1 MAKPGMRGAWLNAAV
16 VWAALGLALL
26 LPKPVLAD
34 AALEDKVQRV
44 ASELRCLVCQNDTIA
59 ASQAPLAVD
68 LRNQVRRL
76 LAQGQSEAQVLE
88 YMTQRYGD
96 FVRYRPP
103 LKPSTW
109 PLWFMPVVLLL
120 LAGLG
125 WWRFTRARPT
135 GAQS

>member
-1 MAKPGMRGAWLNAAV
+1 VAKPGMRGAWLNAV
-16 VWAALGLALL
+16 VVRTALGLAFL
-26 LPKPVLAD
+26 LPMPVVAD
-34 AALEDKVQRV
+34 AVLEDKVQRV

>member
-26 LPKPVLAD
+26 LPTPVLAD

>member
-1 MAKPGMRGAWLNAAV
+1 MAKPGMRGAWLNAV
-16 VWAALGLALL
+16 VVRTALGLAFL
-26 LPKPVLAD
+26 LPMPVVAD
-34 AALEDKVQRV
+34 SVLEDKVQRV
-44 ASELRCLVCQNDTIA
+44 AGELRCLVCQNDTIA

-135 GAQS
+135 GARS

>member
-1 MAKPGMRGAWLNAAV
+1 VAKPGMRGAWLNAAA

-26 LPKPVLAD
+26 LPTPVVAD
-34 AALEDKVQRV
+34 AVLEDKVQRV
-44 ASELRCLVCQNDTIA
+44 AGELRCLVCQNDTIA

>member
-1 MAKPGMRGAWLNAAV
+1 MAKPGMRGAWLNAAA
-16 VWAALGLALL
+16 VWAALGLFLL
-26 LPKPVLAD
+26 LPMPVVAD
-34 AALEDKVQRV
+34 SVLEDKVQRV
-44 ASELRCLVCQNDTIA
+44 AGELRCLVCQNDTIA

>member
-1 MAKPGMRGAWLNAAV
+1 
-16 VWAALGLALL
+16 
-26 LPKPVLAD
+26 
-34 AALEDKVQRV
+34 
-44 ASELRCLVCQNDTIA
+44 LVCQNDTIA

>member
-1 MAKPGMRGAWLNAAV
+1 MAKPGMLGAWLNAAV
-16 VWAALGLALL
+16 VWVVLGLALL
-26 LPKPVLAD
+26 LPMPVVAD
-34 AALEDKVQRV
+34 SVLEDKVQRV
-44 ASELRCLVCQNDTIA
+44 AGELRCLVCQNDTIA

-88 YMTQRYGD
+88 YKTQRYGD

>member
-1 MAKPGMRGAWLNAAV
+1 MAKPGMRGAWLNAAM

>member
-1 MAKPGMRGAWLNAAV
+1 MARPRLMRGLGVWAV
-16 VWAALGLALL
+16 VLSLAMAC
-26 LPKPVLAD
+26 AD
-34 AALEDKVQRV
+34 SARANPTLEDQVQRV

-68 LRNQVRRL
+68 LRNQVRRM

-109 PLWFMPVVLLL
+109 PLWFLPAALLL
-120 LAGLG
+120 IAALG
-125 WWRFTRARPT
+125 WWRVTRAKPQP
-135 GAQS
+135 GKP

>member
-1 MAKPGMRGAWLNAAV
+1 MAKPGMRGASLNAAV
-16 VWAALGLALL
+16 VCAALGLALL
-26 LPKPVLAD
+26 LPMPVVAD
-34 AALEDKVQRV
+34 AVLEDKVQRV

>member
-1 MAKPGMRGAWLNAAV
+1 MAKPGMRGAWLNAAA

-26 LPKPVLAD
+26 LPMPVVAD
-34 AALEDKVQRV
+34 SVLEDKVQRV
-44 ASELRCLVCQNDTIA
+44 AGELRCLVCQNDTIA

>member
-1 MAKPGMRGAWLNAAV
+1 MAKPGMRGAWLNAAA

-26 LPKPVLAD
+26 LPTPVVAD
-34 AALEDKVQRV
+34 AVLEDKVQRV

-59 ASQAPLAVD
+59 ASLAPLAVD
-68 LRNQVRRL
+68 VRNQVRRL

-125 WWRFTRARPT
+125 WWRFTRVRPT
-135 GAQS
+135 DAQS

>member
-1 MAKPGMRGAWLNAAV
+1 MAKPGMRGAWLNAV
-16 VWAALGLALL
+16 VVRTALGLFLL
-26 LPKPVLAD
+26 LPMPVVAD
-34 AALEDKVQRV
+34 SVLEDKVQRV

>member
-1 MAKPGMRGAWLNAAV
+1 MAKPGMRGAWLNAAA

-26 LPKPVLAD
+26 LPTPVVAD

>member
-1 MAKPGMRGAWLNAAV
+1 MAKLGMRGAWLNAAV

-26 LPKPVLAD
+26 LSMPVLAD
-34 AALEDKVQRV
+34 SVLEDKVQRV

-135 GAQS
+135 GAQL

>member
-26 LPKPVLAD
+26 LPTPVLAD
-34 AALEDKVQRV
+34 AALEDRVQRV

-109 PLWFMPVVLLL
+109 PLWFMPVLLLL

>member
-1 MAKPGMRGAWLNAAV
+1 MAKPGMRGAWLNAAA

-26 LPKPVLAD
+26 LPTPVVAD
-34 AALEDKVQRV
+34 AVLEDKVQRV

>member
-1 MAKPGMRGAWLNAAV
+1 VAKLGMPSAWLNAAV
-16 VWAALGLALL
+16 VWAALGLFLL
-26 LPKPVLAD
+26 LPMPVVAD
-34 AALEDKVQRV
+34 SVLEDKVQRV

>member
-1 MAKPGMRGAWLNAAV
+1 VAKLGMPSAWLNAAV
-16 VWAALGLALL
+16 VWAALGLFLL
-26 LPKPVLAD
+26 LPMPVVAD
-34 AALEDKVQRV
+34 SVLEDKVQRV
-44 ASELRCLVCQNDTIA
+44 AGELRCLVCQNDTIA

>member
-1 MAKPGMRGAWLNAAV
+1 MRGLGVWAV
-16 VWAALGLALL
+16 VLSLAMGY
-26 LPKPVLAD
+26 AD
-34 AALEDKVQRV
+34 SARANPTLEDQVQRV

-68 LRNQVRRL
+68 LRNQVRRM

-109 PLWFMPVVLLL
+109 PLWFLPAALLL
-120 LAGLG
+120 IAALG
-125 WWRFTRARPT
+125 WWRVTRAKPQP
-135 GAQS
+135 GKP

>member
-1 MAKPGMRGAWLNAAV
+1 VAKPGMRGAWLNAAA

-26 LPKPVLAD
+26 LPTPVVAD
-34 AALEDKVQRV
+34 AVLEDKVQRV

>member
-1 MAKPGMRGAWLNAAV
+1 MRGAWLNAAM

-26 LPKPVLAD
+26 LPMPVVAD
-34 AALEDKVQRV
+34 SVLEDKVQRV

-109 PLWFMPVVLLL
+109 PLWFMPVVMLL

>member
-1 MAKPGMRGAWLNAAV
+1 MRGLGVRAV
-16 VWAALGLALL
+16 VLSLAMGYAD
-26 LPKPVLAD
+26 LAR
-34 AALEDKVQRV
+34 ANPTLEDQVQRV

-68 LRNQVRRL
+68 LRNQVRRM

-109 PLWFMPVVLLL
+109 PLWFLPAALLL
-120 LAGLG
+120 IAALG
-125 WWRFTRARPT
+125 WWRVTRAKPQP
-135 GAQS
+135 GKP

>member
-1 MAKPGMRGAWLNAAV
+1 MRGLGVRAV
-16 VWAALGLALL
+16 VLSLAMGYAD
-26 LPKPVLAD
+26 LAR
-34 AALEDKVQRV
+34 ANPTLEDQVQRV

-68 LRNQVRRL
+68 LRNQVRRM

-109 PLWFMPVVLLL
+109 PLWFLPAALLL
-120 LAGLG
+120 IAALG
-125 WWRFTRARPT
+125 WWRVTRARPQR
-135 GAQS
+135 GKP

>member
-1 MAKPGMRGAWLNAAV
+1 MAKPGMRGAWLNAAM

-26 LPKPVLAD
+26 LPEPVLAD

>member
-1 MAKPGMRGAWLNAAV
+1 MRGLGVWAV
-16 VWAALGLALL
+16 VLSLAMGYAD
-26 LPKPVLAD
+26 LAR
-34 AALEDKVQRV
+34 ANPTLEDQVQRV

-68 LRNQVRRL
+68 LRNQVRRM

-109 PLWFMPVVLLL
+109 PLWFLPAALLL
-120 LAGLG
+120 IAALG
-125 WWRFTRARPT
+125 WWRVTRAKPQP
-135 GAQS
+135 GKS

>member
-109 PLWFMPVVLLL
+109 PLWFMPVLLLL

>member
-1 MAKPGMRGAWLNAAV
+1 MRGAWLNAAV
-16 VWAALGLALL
+16 VWAALGLFLL
-26 LPKPVLAD
+26 LPMPVVAD
-34 AALEDKVQRV
+34 SVLEDKVQRV

-135 GAQS
+135 GAQL

>member
-1 MAKPGMRGAWLNAAV
+1 MPV
-16 VWAALGLALL
+16 V
-26 LPKPVLAD
+26 AD
-34 AALEDKVQRV
+34 SVLEDKVQRV

-109 PLWFMPVVLLL
+109 PLWFMPVGLLL

>member
-1 MAKPGMRGAWLNAAV
+1 MAKLGMPGAWLNAAV

-26 LPKPVLAD
+26 LPMPVVAD
-34 AALEDKVQRV
+34 SVLEDKVQRV

>member
-1 MAKPGMRGAWLNAAV
+1 MRGAWLNAAV
-16 VWAALGLALL
+16 VWAALGLFLL
-26 LPKPVLAD
+26 LPMPVVAD
-34 AALEDKVQRV
+34 SVLEDKVQRV

>member
-1 MAKPGMRGAWLNAAV
+1 MAKLGMPGAWLNAAV

-26 LPKPVLAD
+26 LSTPVVAD
-34 AALEDKVQRV
+34 SVLEDKVQRV

>member
-1 MAKPGMRGAWLNAAV
+1 VAKPGMRGAWLNAV
-16 VWAALGLALL
+16 VVRTALGLAFL
-26 LPKPVLAD
+26 LPMPVVAD
-34 AALEDKVQRV
+34 SVLEDKVQRV
-44 ASELRCLVCQNDTIA
+44 AGELRCLVCQNDTIA

>member
-76 LAQGQSEAQVLE
+76 LVQGQSEAQVLE

-109 PLWFMPVVLLL
+109 PLWFMPVLLLL

>member
-1 MAKPGMRGAWLNAAV
+1 MRGLGIWAV
-16 VWAALGLALL
+16 VLSLAMGYAHSARAN
-26 LPKPVLAD
+26 PT
-34 AALEDKVQRV
+34 LEDQVQRV
-44 ASELRCLVCQNDTIA
+44 AGELRCLVCQNDTIA

-76 LAQGQSEAQVLE
+76 LAQGQSEAQVLD

-109 PLWFMPVVLLL
+109 PLWFLPAALLL
-120 LAGLG
+120 IAALG
-125 WWRFTRARPT
+125 WWRVTRARPQP
-135 GAQS
+135 GKP

>member
-1 MAKPGMRGAWLNAAV
+1 MAKPGMRGAWLNAAM

-26 LPKPVLAD
+26 LPEPVLAD

-109 PLWFMPVVLLL
+109 PLWFMPVLLLL

>member
-1 MAKPGMRGAWLNAAV
+1 MAKLGMPSAWLNAAV
-16 VWAALGLALL
+16 VWAALGLFLL
-26 LPKPVLAD
+26 LPMPVVAD
-34 AALEDKVQRV
+34 SVLEDKVQRV

-109 PLWFMPVVLLL
+109 PLWFMPVLLLL

>member
-1 MAKPGMRGAWLNAAV
+1 MRGAWLNAAM

>member
-1 MAKPGMRGAWLNAAV
+1 MAKPGMRGAWLNAVV

-26 LPKPVLAD
+26 LPMPVVAD
-34 AALEDKVQRV
+34 SVLEDKVQRV

>member
-1 MAKPGMRGAWLNAAV
+1 MAKPGMLGAWLNAAV
-16 VWAALGLALL
+16 VWVVLGLALL
-26 LPKPVLAD
+26 LPMPVVAD
-34 AALEDKVQRV
+34 SVLEDKVQRV
-44 ASELRCLVCQNDTIA
+44 AGELRCLVCQNDTIA